1 MQLLTIILLIL
12 TLSVC
17 VINIIVLRWII
28 KDINKK
34 YDTLDTKLSIVHEYL
49 SSTIYT
55 EGEKTRQYL
64 KAEIIKSEN
73 DYVYYEPAEETQ
85 DS

>member
-17 VINIIVLRWII
+17 IINIIVLRWII

-49 SSTIYT
+49 SNTICT
-55 EGEKTRQYL
+55 EAEKTREYL

-73 DYVYYEPAEETQ
+73 EYVYYEPSEETK

>member
-1 MQLLTIILLIL
+1 M
-12 TLSVC
+12 
-17 VINIIVLRWII
+17 NIYQV
-28 KDINKK
+28 
-34 YDTLDTKLSIVHEYL
+34 L

-55 EGEKTRQYL
+55 EGEKTREYL

-73 DYVYYEPAEETQ
+73 EYVYYEPSEETK

>member
-12 TLSVC
+12 TLSIC

-28 KDINKK
+28 KDIDKK
-34 YDTLDTKLSIVHEYL
+34 YSALDTKLSIVHEYL

-55 EGEKTRQYL
+55 EGEKTREYL

-73 DYVYYEPAEETQ
+73 DYVYYEPSEETK